1 MTDQPE
7 ALRVADLMAQRVKPR
22 VIHATGQTQQSAGFK
37 PDRECIAA
45 ALLLREQHAEIE
57 RLSAAKARRDGATLF
72 ADGFEG
78 AFIGIGI
85 QFTREVAI
93 YDYDDCVKI
102 LMDRDGMDEEDAIEF
117 LEFNVTGAY
126 VGPHTPVFLMS
137 WARNDID
144 QAKRIIALGED
155 E

>member
-1 MTDQPE
+1 MT
-7 ALRVADLMAQRVKPR
+7 AN
-22 VIHATGQTQQSAGFK
+22 
-37 PDRECIAA
+37 
-45 ALLLREQHAEIE
+45 
-57 RLSAAKARRDGATLF
+57 DGVLF

-78 AFIGIGI
+78 AFIGIGV
-85 QFTREVAI
+85 QFTREIAI

-102 LMDRDGMDEEDAIEF
+102 LMERDGMDEEEAIEF
-117 LEFNVTGAY
+117 LEFNVVGAY

-137 WARNDID
+137 WARHDID